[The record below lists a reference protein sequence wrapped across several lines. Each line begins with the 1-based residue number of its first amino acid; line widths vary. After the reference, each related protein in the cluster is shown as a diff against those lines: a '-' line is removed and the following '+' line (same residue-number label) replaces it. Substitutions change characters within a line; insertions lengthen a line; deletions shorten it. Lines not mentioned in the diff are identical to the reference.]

1 MTEINDD
8 IVKLL
13 DEEGQEHSFIVLNII
28 EVKESK
34 YAIMIPVEDE
44 LSELDEQEAIVFRID
59 DNDGEQMLTVVEEG
73 DEWEA
78 VAEAWEKMSGID
90 EEDNEEYYEEDEEDD
105 DEYDGDEDDDDED
118 DGEEK

>member
-8 IVKLL
+8 VVKLL
-13 DEEGQEHSFIVLNII
+13 DEEGQEHSFIVLTTI
-28 EVKESK
+28 ELNQNK

-59 DNDGEQMLTVVEEG
+59 ENDGEQMLTVVEEG

-78 VAEAWEKMSGID
+78 VAEAWEKLRRI
-90 EEDNEEYYEEDEEDD
+90 
-105 DEYDGDEDDDDED
+105 
-118 DGEEK
+118 

>member
-13 DEEGQEHSFIVLNII
+13 DEEGQEHSFIVLTTIQLNQN
-28 EVKESK
+28 K

-59 DNDGEQMLTVVEEG
+59 ENDGEQMLTVVEEG

-78 VAEAWEKMSGID
+78 VAEAWEKMSDID
-90 EEDNEEYYEEDEEDD
+90 EFEEDEDD
-105 DEYDGDEDDDDED
+105 DEVDEDEYDEDD
-118 DGEEK
+118 EE